1 MPGTSFVPSII
12 IDGKGQ
18 TEQIFIFYATHCA
31 FFPLLSELAEVHG
44 NRTHHGHLCP
54 SLDLKSRRPTR
65 TCPLPNYNLRD
76 FLFKV
81 KVVEFIIIHK

>member
-1 MPGTSFVPSII
+1 MVRGRHVPVR
-12 IDGKGQ
+12 DKV
-18 TEQIFIFYATHCA
+18 
-31 FFPLLSELAEVHG
+31 AEVHG

-65 TCPLPNYNLRD
+65 TCPLPKYKLMD

-81 KVVEFIIIHK
+81 KGFEFVDKYHHFLMKIHALSYYLLKVFEIF